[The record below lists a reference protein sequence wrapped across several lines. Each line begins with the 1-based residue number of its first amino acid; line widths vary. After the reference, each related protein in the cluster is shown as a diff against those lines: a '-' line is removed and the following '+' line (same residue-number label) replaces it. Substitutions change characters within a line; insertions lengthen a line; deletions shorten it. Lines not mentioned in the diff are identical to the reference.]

1 VPDCADALTQNE
13 FDYRLAAFDR
23 AYGDLLVDLNDLP
36 GRPQVIVVASYG
48 AFAGDADCSDTKAA
62 GYPGL
67 DPTKIALLT
76 ARNDQLNTVLTA
88 GAEKYGF
95 AMARPELSLLCDPHS
110 DGLGPDIQGMADPY
124 PFHPTGVG
132 SLRTASSVVRLVNPP
147 PQR

>member
-1 VPDCADALTQNE
+1 
-13 FDYRLAAFDR
+13 
-23 AYGDLLVDLNDLP
+23 
-36 GRPQVIVVASYG
+36 VASYG
-48 AFAGDADCSDTKAA
+48 AFAGNADCSDTKAA

-76 ARNDQLNTVLTA
+76 ARNEQLNTVLTA

-95 AMARPELSLLCDPHS
+95 ALARPELSLLCDPHS
-110 DGLGPDIQGMADPY
+110 DGLGPDIQGMADPF
-124 PFHPTGVG
+124 PFHPTGIG